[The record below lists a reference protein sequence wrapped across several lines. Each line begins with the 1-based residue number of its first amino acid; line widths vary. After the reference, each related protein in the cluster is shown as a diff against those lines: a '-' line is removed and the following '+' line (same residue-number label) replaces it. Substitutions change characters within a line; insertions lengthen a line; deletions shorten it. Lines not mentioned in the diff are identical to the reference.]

1 MPLREC
7 HKMDERLRFT
17 AQRGDEDRG
26 VRGPDGPKVLL
37 STG

>member
-26 VRGPDGPKVLL
+26 VARP
-37 STG
+37 